1 MHWTLVRKLTTD
13 GFTFR
18 PGAIFLA
25 GTSLV
30 PNQFKPTVTAIGGY
44 LVESCSLGSIDHA
57 IVWIGECTT
66 VNSWREREN
75 SYRYTE
81 GKVTIISIAYRTSG
95 M

>member
-66 VNSWREREN
+66 VNSWRERE
-75 SYRYTE
+75 RI
-81 GKVTIISIAYRTSG
+81 VTAILRAKSP
-95 M
+95 